1 MKNRASREKNEVYF
15 NFSEAQPVLFKSKTN
30 LSDFALPLKTLK
42 PLKPLNFYRAPKA
55 PKFLLPLSSL
65 KNKQERRSAF
75 LLYPFNYYI
84 CNNN

>member
-1 MKNRASREKNEVYF
+1 VKNRASREKNEVYF
-15 NFSEAQPVLFKSKTN
+15 NFSEAQPVLSKSKTN
-30 LSDFALPLKTLK
+30 LFDFALPLKTLK
-42 PLKPLNFYRAPKA
+42 SLKPLKPLNFYC
-55 PKFLLPLSSL
+55 PLSSL

>member
-1 MKNRASREKNEVYF
+1 VKNRASREKNEVYF
-15 NFSEAQPVLFKSKTN
+15 NFSEAQPVLSKSKTN
-30 LSDFALPLKTLK
+30 LFDFALPLKTLK
-42 PLKPLNFYRAPKA
+42 PLNFYC
-55 PKFLLPLSSL
+55 PLSSL

>member
-1 MKNRASREKNEVYF
+1 MRFRKDLK
-15 NFSEAQPVLFKSKTN
+15 VL
-30 LSDFALPLKTLK
+30 
-42 PLKPLNFYRAPKA
+42 KA
-55 PKFLLPLSSL
+55 PKFLLPLNFHCPLSSL

>member
-1 MKNRASREKNEVYF
+1 M
-15 NFSEAQPVLFKSKTN
+15 KSKTN
-30 LSDFALPLKTLK
+30 LFDFALPLKTLKSLK
-42 PLKPLNFYRAPKA
+42 PLKPLNFYRALKALKVLKAPKA